1 MFGDINLQDII
12 IRTIA
17 VLVAIIPH
25 EMAHGYAA
33 YLCGDET
40 AKNDGRL
47 SLNPLHHLDPIGTIC
62 LIFFKFGW
70 AKPVMIN
77 PNNFRD
83 RKKGTFFVSIA
94 GVLTNFILAI
104 ISVIIMKHIKL
115 NDFVFELFMNIFW
128 FNIVLG
134 VFNLIPIPPL
144 DGSKLLFSFLPPKYE
159 YYLIKYE
166 KYGYIILLLLIMSNN
181 LDKILIPMVNFM
193 INLIGKIVW
202 CITLK

>member
-104 ISVIIMKHIKL
+104 ISVIIMKHIRL
-115 NDFVFELFMNIFW
+115 SDFVFELFMNIFW
-128 FNIVLG
+128 FNIILG

-144 DGSKLLFSFLPPKYE
+144 DGSKLLFSFLPLKYE

>member
-1 MFGDINLQDII
+1 MFGDINLQDIM

-104 ISVIIMKHIKL
+104 ISVIIMKHIRL
-115 NDFVFELFMNIFW
+115 NNFVFELFMNIFW

-144 DGSKLLFSFLPPKYE
+144 DGSKLLFSFLPLKYE

>member
-104 ISVIIMKHIKL
+104 ISVIIMKHIRL

-144 DGSKLLFSFLPPKYE
+144 DGSKLLFSFLPLKYE

-193 INLIGKIVW
+193 IDLIGKIV
-202 CITLK
+202 

>member
-1 MFGDINLQDII
+1 MFGNINLQDII

-104 ISVIIMKHIKL
+104 IAVVIMKHIRL
-115 NDFVFELFMNIFW
+115 SDFAFEIFMNIFW

-144 DGSKLLFSFLPPKYE
+144 DGSKLLFSFLPLKYE

-193 INLIGKIVW
+193 INLIGKIV
-202 CITLK
+202 

>member
-104 ISVIIMKHIKL
+104 ISVIIMKHIRL

-128 FNIVLG
+128 FIIVLG

-144 DGSKLLFSFLPPKYE
+144 DGSKLLFSFLPLKYE

>member
-1 MFGDINLQDII
+1 M
-12 IRTIA
+12 
-17 VLVAIIPH
+17 
-25 EMAHGYAA
+25 
-33 YLCGDET
+33 
-40 AKNDGRL
+40 
-47 SLNPLHHLDPIGTIC
+47 
-62 LIFFKFGW
+62 IFFKFGW

-104 ISVIIMKHIKL
+104 ISVIIMKYIRL
-115 NDFVFELFMNIFW
+115 SDFVFELFMNIFW
-128 FNIVLG
+128 FNIILG

-166 KYGYIILLLLIMSNN
+166 KYGYILLLLLIMTDN

-193 INLIGKIVW
+193 INLIGKIV
-202 CITLK
+202 

>member
-104 ISVIIMKHIKL
+104 ISVVIMKHIRL
-115 NDFVFELFMNIFW
+115 NDFVFEIFMNIFW
-128 FNIVLG
+128 FNIILG
-134 VFNLIPIPPL
+134 AFNLIPIPPL

-166 KYGYIILLLLIMSNN
+166 KYGYILLLLLIMTDN

-193 INLIGKIVW
+193 INMIGKIVW

>member
-104 ISVIIMKHIKL
+104 ISVIIMKHIRL

-128 FNIVLG
+128 FNIILG

-144 DGSKLLFSFLPPKYE
+144 DGSKLLFSFLPLKYE

>member
-104 ISVIIMKHIKL
+104 ISVIIIKHIRL

-144 DGSKLLFSFLPPKYE
+144 DGSKLLFSFLPLKYE

-166 KYGYIILLLLIMSNN
+166 KYGYVILLLLIMSNN

-193 INLIGKIVW
+193 INLIGKIV
-202 CITLK
+202 

>member
-1 MFGDINLQDII
+1 MFGNINLQDII

-104 ISVIIMKHIKL
+104 IAVIIMKYIRL
-115 NDFVFELFMNIFW
+115 SDFVFELFMNIFW
-128 FNIVLG
+128 FNIILG

-144 DGSKLLFSFLPPKYE
+144 DGSKLLFSFLPLKYE

-166 KYGYIILLLLIMSNN
+166 KYGYILLLLLIMTDN

-193 INLIGKIVW
+193 INLIGKIV
-202 CITLK
+202 

>member
-17 VLVAIIPH
+17 VLVAIITH

-77 PNNFRD
+77 PINFRD

-104 ISVIIMKHIKL
+104 ISVIIMKHIRL

-144 DGSKLLFSFLPPKYE
+144 DGSKLLFSFLPLKYE

>member
-1 MFGDINLQDII
+1 MFGNINLQDII

-104 ISVIIMKHIKL
+104 IAVIIMKYIKPS
-115 NDFVFELFMNIFW
+115 DFIFEIFMNIFW
-128 FNIVLG
+128 FNIILG

-166 KYGYIILLLLIMSNN
+166 KYGYILLLLLIMTDN

-193 INLIGKIVW
+193 INLIGKIV
-202 CITLK
+202 

>member
-1 MFGDINLQDII
+1 MLQNINLQEII
-12 IRTIA
+12 IRSIA

-25 EMAHGYAA
+25 EIAHGFAA
-33 YLCGDET
+33 YLCGDQT

-83 RKKGTFFVSIA
+83 RKKGTFFVAIA

-104 ISVIIMKHIKL
+104 ISVIILKHIHL
-115 NDFVFELFMNIFW
+115 NEFMQELLLNIFW
-128 FNIVLG
+128 FNIILG

-144 DGSKLLFSFLPPKYE
+144 DGSKILFSFLPLKYE

-166 KYGYIILLLLIMSNN
+166 RYGYIILLLLIMSST
-181 LDKILIPMVNFM
+181 LDKILVPMVNFM
-193 INLIGKIVW
+193 INLIGKIV
-202 CITLK
+202 

>member
-33 YLCGDET
+33 YLWGDET

-104 ISVIIMKHIKL
+104 ISVIIMKHIRL

-144 DGSKLLFSFLPPKYE
+144 DGSKLLFSFLPLKYE

-166 KYGYIILLLLIMSNN
+166 KYGYIILILLIMSNN

-193 INLIGKIVW
+193 INLIGKIV
-202 CITLK
+202 

>member
-104 ISVIIMKHIKL
+104 ISVIIMKHIRL
-115 NDFVFELFMNIFW
+115 SDFVFEIFMNIFW
-128 FNIVLG
+128 FNIILG

-166 KYGYIILLLLIMSNN
+166 KYGYILLLLLIMTDN

-193 INLIGKIVW
+193 INLIGKIV
-202 CITLK
+202 

>member
-1 MFGDINLQDII
+1 MFGNINLQDII

-83 RKKGTFFVSIA
+83 RKKGTSFVSIA

-104 ISVIIMKHIKL
+104 ISVIIMKHIRL

-144 DGSKLLFSFLPPKYE
+144 DGSKLLFSFLPLKYE

>member
-1 MFGDINLQDII
+1 MFGNINLQDII

-104 ISVIIMKHIKL
+104 IAVIIMKHIRL
-115 NDFVFELFMNIFW
+115 SDFVFELFMNIFW
-128 FNIVLG
+128 FNTILG

-166 KYGYIILLLLIMSNN
+166 KYGYILLLLLIMTDN

>member
-40 AKNDGRL
+40 AKNDDRL

-104 ISVIIMKHIKL
+104 ISVIIMKHIRL

-144 DGSKLLFSFLPPKYE
+144 DGSKLLFSFLPLKYE

-193 INLIGKIVW
+193 INLIGKIV
-202 CITLK
+202 

>member
-104 ISVIIMKHIKL
+104 ISVIIMKHIRL
-115 NDFVFELFMNIFW
+115 NDIVFELFMNIFW

-144 DGSKLLFSFLPPKYE
+144 DGSKLLFSFLPLKYE

>member
-104 ISVIIMKHIKL
+104 IAVIIMKYIRL
-115 NDFVFELFMNIFW
+115 SDFVFELFMNIFW
-128 FNIVLG
+128 FNTILG

-166 KYGYIILLLLIMSNN
+166 KYGYILLLLLIMTDN

-193 INLIGKIVW
+193 INMIGKIVW

>member
-1 MFGDINLQDII
+1 MFGNINLQDII

-104 ISVIIMKHIKL
+104 ISVIIMKHIRL

-144 DGSKLLFSFLPPKYE
+144 DGSKLLFSFLPLKYE

-166 KYGYIILLLLIMSNN
+166 KYGYVILLLLIMSNN

>member
-1 MFGDINLQDII
+1 MLSNLKFQEFI
-12 IRTIA
+12 IRSIA

-25 EMAHGYAA
+25 EMAHGFAA

-62 LIFFKFGW
+62 LILFKFGW

-77 PNNFRD
+77 PNNFRN
-83 RKKGTFFVSIA
+83 RKVGTFFVSIA
-94 GVLTNFILAI
+94 GVTVNFILAI
-104 ISVIIMKHIKL
+104 ISVVLIKHINVNK
-115 NDFVFELFMNIFW
+115 FFFELLMNIFW

-144 DGSKLLFSFLPPKYE
+144 DGSKLLISFLPLKYE
-159 YYLIKYE
+159 YYLIRYE
-166 KYGYIILLLLIMSNN
+166 RYGYILILLLIMSGA
-181 LDKILIPMVNFM
+181 LDKILIPMVSFM
-193 INLIGKIVW
+193 IDLIGRIV
-202 CITLK
+202 

>member
-83 RKKGTFFVSIA
+83 RKK
-94 GVLTNFILAI
+94 VL
-104 ISVIIMKHIKL
+104 S
-115 NDFVFELFMNIFW
+115 
-128 FNIVLG
+128 
-134 VFNLIPIPPL
+134 
-144 DGSKLLFSFLPPKYE
+144 SFL
-159 YYLIKYE
+159 
-166 KYGYIILLLLIMSNN
+166 LL
-181 LDKILIPMVNFM
+181 VY
-193 INLIGKIVW
+193 
-202 CITLK
+202 

>member
-104 ISVIIMKHIKL
+104 ISVIIMKHIRL

-144 DGSKLLFSFLPPKYE
+144 DGSKLLFSFLPLKYE

>member
-77 PNNFRD
+77 PNNFSD

-104 ISVIIMKHIKL
+104 ISVIIMKHIRL

-128 FNIVLG
+128 FNIILG

-166 KYGYIILLLLIMSNN
+166 KYGYILLLLLIMTDN

>member
-104 ISVIIMKHIKL
+104 IAVIIIKYIRL
-115 NDFVFELFMNIFW
+115 SDFVFELFMNIFW

-144 DGSKLLFSFLPPKYE
+144 DGSKLLFSFLPLKYE

-166 KYGYIILLLLIMSNN
+166 KYGYILLLLLIMTDN

-193 INLIGKIVW
+193 INMIGKIV
-202 CITLK
+202 

>member
-1 MFGDINLQDII
+1 MFGNINLQDII

-104 ISVIIMKHIKL
+104 IAVIIIKYIRL
-115 NDFVFELFMNIFW
+115 SDFVFEIFMNIFW
-128 FNIVLG
+128 FNIILG

-166 KYGYIILLLLIMSNN
+166 KYGYILLLLLIMTDN

>member
-104 ISVIIMKHIKL
+104 ISVIIMKHIRL
-115 NDFVFELFMNIFW
+115 NDFVFELFKNIFW

-144 DGSKLLFSFLPPKYE
+144 DGSKLLFSFLPLKYE

>member
-1 MFGDINLQDII
+1 MLDNINFHEFI
-12 IRTIA
+12 IRSIA

-25 EMAHGYAA
+25 EMAHGFAA

-40 AKNDGRL
+40 TKNDGRL

-83 RKKGTFFVSIA
+83 RKKGTFFVAIA

-104 ISVIIMKHIKL
+104 ISVIILKHMHL
-115 NDFVFELFMNIFW
+115 NEFMQELLLSIFW
-128 FNIVLG
+128 FNIILG

-144 DGSKLLFSFLPPKYE
+144 DGSKILFSFLPLKYE

-166 KYGYIILLLLIMSNN
+166 RYGYIILLLLIMSST
-181 LDKILIPMVNFM
+181 LDKILVPMVNFM
-193 INLIGKIVW
+193 INLIGKIV
-202 CITLK
+202 

>member
-1 MFGDINLQDII
+1 MFGNINLQDII

-104 ISVIIMKHIKL
+104 IAVIIMKYIRL
-115 NDFVFELFMNIFW
+115 SDFIFEIFMNIFW
-128 FNIVLG
+128 FNIILG

-166 KYGYIILLLLIMSNN
+166 KYGYIILLLLIMTDN

>member
-1 MFGDINLQDII
+1 MFGDINLQDIV

-104 ISVIIMKHIKL
+104 ISVIIMKHIRL

-144 DGSKLLFSFLPPKYE
+144 DGSKLLFSFLPLKYE

-193 INLIGKIVW
+193 IDLIGKIVW

>member
-77 PNNFRD
+77 PNNFID

-104 ISVIIMKHIKL
+104 IAVIIMKYIRL
-115 NDFVFELFMNIFW
+115 SDFVFELFMNIFW

-144 DGSKLLFSFLPPKYE
+144 DGSKLLFSFLPLKYE

-166 KYGYIILLLLIMSNN
+166 KYGYILLLLLIMTDN

-193 INLIGKIVW
+193 INMIGKIVW

>member
-104 ISVIIMKHIKL
+104 ISVIIMKHIRL
-115 NDFVFELFMNIFW
+115 NDIVFELFMNIFW

-144 DGSKLLFSFLPPKYE
+144 DGSKLLFSFLPLKYE

-193 INLIGKIVW
+193 INLIGKIV
-202 CITLK
+202 

>member
-1 MFGDINLQDII
+1 MFGNINLQDII

-104 ISVIIMKHIKL
+104 ISVIIMKHISL
-115 NDFVFELFMNIFW
+115 NDFVFELLMNIFW

-159 YYLIKYE
+159 YFLIKYE

-193 INLIGKIVW
+193 INLIGKIV
-202 CITLK
+202 

>member
-1 MFGDINLQDII
+1 MLDNINFHEFI
-12 IRTIA
+12 IRSIA

-25 EMAHGYAA
+25 EMAHGFAA

-83 RKKGTFFVSIA
+83 RKKGTFFVAIA

-104 ISVIIMKHIKL
+104 ISVIILKHMHL
-115 NDFVFELFMNIFW
+115 NEFMQELLLNIFC
-128 FNIVLG
+128 FNIILG

-144 DGSKLLFSFLPPKYE
+144 DGSKILFSFLPLKYE

-166 KYGYIILLLLIMSNN
+166 RYGYIILLLLIMSST
-181 LDKILIPMVNFM
+181 LDKILVPMVNFM
-193 INLIGKIVW
+193 INLIGKIV
-202 CITLK
+202 

>member
-1 MFGDINLQDII
+1 MFSDINLQDII

-104 ISVIIMKHIKL
+104 ISVIIMKHIRL

-144 DGSKLLFSFLPPKYE
+144 DGSKLLFSFLPLKYE

>member
-104 ISVIIMKHIKL
+104 IAVIIMKYIRL
-115 NDFVFELFMNIFW
+115 SDLVFELFMNIFW
-128 FNIVLG
+128 FNIILG

-166 KYGYIILLLLIMSNN
+166 KYGYILLLLLIMTDN